1 MDKVAD
7 SLKECRY
14 FFIWWIII
22 RVIMRKEKVS
32 EEGSEKAKKKSRPY
46 GCLRNFLIKFC

>member
-14 FFIWWIII
+14 FFIWWIAVISRI
-22 RVIMRKEKVS
+22 IMRKEKVS
-32 EEGSEKAKKKSRPY
+32 EEGSEKAKKKAAHMAAF
-46 GCLRNFLIKFC
+46 GIF